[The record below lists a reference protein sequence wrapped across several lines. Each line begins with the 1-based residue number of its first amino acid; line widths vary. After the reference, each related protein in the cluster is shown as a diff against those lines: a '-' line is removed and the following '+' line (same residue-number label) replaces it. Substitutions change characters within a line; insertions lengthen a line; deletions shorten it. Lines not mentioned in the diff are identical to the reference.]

1 MALFL
6 SVFLMQYTWRFH
18 AGVIYK
24 RLVDL
29 DFEEMPERPLYFPLS
44 AM

>member
-29 DFEEMPERPLYFPLS
+29 DFEEMPERPLYFALS